1 MALLLRRRGSSGG
14 FRPTLP
20 NFHVCAPPLL
30 HSPDSDSIAELA
42 ACLVVAASPLPQRR
56 QKVTRWADTRGS
68 GGVGS
73 NQWHSRRALDG
84 RVLPSE
90 WGEALGALILAILV
104 SPIMAADGA
113 FAPSATLDLLVCG
126 GGLQQ

>member
-42 ACLVVAASPLPQRR
+42 ACLLVTGSPGARLAPASSPYSGDRHLGHSFLPCSSNPATLRGASAW
-56 QKVTRWADTRGS
+56 KRW
-68 GGVGS
+68 
-73 NQWHSRRALDG
+73 
-84 RVLPSE
+84 
-90 WGEALGALILAILV
+90 LGA
-104 SPIMAADGA
+104 MAG
-113 FAPSATLDLLVCG
+113 
-126 GGLQQ
+126 